1 MHLQPAKTYL
11 IKYSLLLTLLLS
23 GIVVSAQLT
32 ARFTMD
38 KTGGCSPV
46 IINFKN
52 QTFGASA
59 NATYKWDFGNGN
71 TSTLTD
77 GGAVYTEEKTYT
89 VTLTVQ
95 DGANQSS
102 YQQQVTVYSPP
113 TVDFSVSPAKT
124 CLGMPVNFT
133 PSATPGSGNISYYT
147 WDFGDGSTTTQYA
160 GGLQPH
166 TYPAVTTAPVSL
178 TVTNSYG
185 CHTTVHKADLV
196 TIIQALTSSFTA
208 DKKVLCQVSDPI
220 QFTNSST
227 GPGTLD
233 YKWDFGDGTSSTA
246 LNPNHTFSTAGFY
259 TASLTVHSSEG
270 CTVTSTQSNPINVAS
285 YKTDFSV
292 PSPICIGSTITF
304 TSTSTPAPD
313 YSQWYVDGNP
323 SYSYGSL
330 YTNFYSLGD
339 HTVEL
344 RNTFGT
350 CPASKSKTI
359 SVKDVPHP
367 SGFSST
373 IASPCGSPVAVNF
386 KDPTPGVVKWEWD
399 FNYQNYYNPNIT
411 GTTQN
416 PSYTYTA
423 DGYYNVWVRETNADG
438 CSATTVGSVS
448 ITRPTV
454 NIYSDPAVLSV
465 CSSLMTITFHSNSS
479 EALTATSWNFGDGGT
494 STDPNP
500 THGFKNSG
508 YYNVTLG
515 YTTASGCKGTVSL
528 RVNSLPP
535 PNPVAVY
542 TTPGN
547 PAVCN
552 QPITVTFTTWSSEPL
567 TSISWTFGD
576 AGSTASTDPS
586 PTHTYPNTGKYIAT
600 LNYVT
605 QSGCKGTAYSNV
617 ITIDPKI
624 TTLDLAINPNP
635 VCGNTP
641 ATFSTNPTTA
651 MDINSYTWDFGDGT
665 VNYGSSSSMSHSYGA
680 EGVYTVKVYA
690 RSVGGCDT
698 TITKTVTVK
707 PPFPRLDDHTNTCD
721 GTRGDVTFKQSS
733 SGATSLV
740 WNFGDGTTATTPG
753 NQPQVTHTYTKTGT
767 YTPSLTAINGT
778 CSLTTSGV
786 YGAAKVLL
794 KQSPLLTGDKSAACS
809 NTTVNI
815 QIANFDRNP
824 FQSDN
829 VYDYGSYYTGYF
841 FTDAQY
847 GDGTT
852 FTGVRSDP
860 YYNYR
865 WTTAYSG
872 TVTGFRTGEQGLR
885 FIFKSIGF
893 GCMDTT
899 NIMPLAIKGAVGG
912 FKVDADK
919 LCYQSPVVLEDTS
932 QSTSNNKILSWTWN
946 FGDGNTL
953 TQPKGGKVT
962 HLYANPGA
970 YYVTMQIT
978 DAAGC
983 SSNVPSA
990 QYVSVNGPRASFYPS
1005 GTDVHL
1011 NTTVYFFNTTLDYGN
1026 TSTTYA
1032 WDFGDG
1038 TTSTDPYP
1046 YHTYTMPGT
1055 YIVTMSA
1062 SNPSLPC
1069 SSTATPVTI
1078 IVRNFNSHFQY
1089 SSSYV
1094 AGSCPPLLVSFTNT
1108 SYNAVSV
1115 AWDFGDGNTAGNVNY
1130 PSHVYEKPGT
1140 YIVKLTVYT
1149 YNGLQGEYLD
1159 SVIIR
1164 KPTVVIPKVPPETCI
1179 GNTVTLFSNVQYG
1192 SNYTWDFGDGSIVAS
1207 ADGNASHSYQTAG
1220 SYIATLLVQ
1229 NDAGCVT
1236 DTTLPSPVK
1245 IRPNPVATISPAS
1258 PVLCRGD
1265 SQPLTASGGSIYQWS
1280 PATGLSDPNISNPIA
1295 NPTVTT
1301 DYILTVKDDIGCQ
1314 NTAPL
1319 TIQVVQPG
1327 NLQLRPTASICAG
1340 DTLQLNAMGETL
1352 YTWIDDTQ
1360 WLDRTDIPNPVATP
1374 AQDITYTVQGSDD
1387 HKCFVHTKSI
1397 VVTVHPLP
1405 TVNAGPDV
1413 MVEAGYDATL
1423 NAAGSSDII
1432 RWQWTPEKYLSCYN
1446 CPSPVC
1452 LPLAT
1457 TEYVLK
1463 VWNQYCHVS
1472 DTIVVAVDC
1481 QESHVRIPNAFTP
1494 NGDGNN
1500 DVFMIKGIS
1509 IVKHMVIFGRWGEKV
1524 FERNDFIAG
1533 DRASCWDGT
1542 YKGQKCA
1549 PGTYVY
1555 FVEMECPAGG
1565 TFSRKGSFIL
1575 VR

>member
-11 IKYSLLLTLLLS
+11 RKSSLLLAMLLS
-23 GIVVSAQLT
+23 GIIASAQLT

-46 IINFKN
+46 IVNFKN
-52 QTFGASA
+52 QTYGASP
-59 NATYKWDFGNGN
+59 NATYTWDFGNGN

-77 GGAVYTEEKTYT
+77 GGAVYTDEKTYT

-95 DGANQSS
+95 DGSNQST

-133 PSATPGSGNISYYT
+133 PNATPGSGNISYYT
-147 WDFGDGSTTTQYA
+147 WDFGDGSTVQQYTA
-160 GGLQPH
+160 GTQPH
-166 TYPAVTTAPVSL
+166 YYTAEVTAPVSL
-178 TVTNSYG
+178 TVTNTYG
-185 CHTTVHKADLV
+185 CHTTLHKNNMV
-196 TIIQALTSSFTA
+196 TIIPALTSSFTA
-208 DKKVLCQVSDPI
+208 DKRVLCQVSDPI

-233 YKWDFGDGTSSTA
+233 YKWDFGDGTGSTD
-246 LNPNHTFSTAGFY
+246 LNPTHTFNKKGFY
-259 TASLTVHSSEG
+259 TVSLTVHSSEG
-270 CTVTSTQSNPINVAS
+270 CTLTSTQSNPINVAS
-285 YKTDFSV
+285 YSTDFSV
-292 PSPICIGSTITF
+292 PTPICIGSYVTF
-304 TSTSTPAPD
+304 TPNSSPAPD
-313 YSQWYVDGNP
+313 NSQWVVDGAP
-323 SYSYGSL
+323 YYSYGNL
-330 YTNFYSLGD
+330 YTYFSTLGD
-339 HTVEL
+339 HTIEL

-350 CPASKSKTI
+350 CPQSAVKHI

-367 SGFSST
+367 TGFTSSIT
-373 IASPCGSPVAVNF
+373 SPCGSPVAVNF
-386 KDPTPGVVKWEWD
+386 NDPTPGAVRSEWD
-399 FNYQNYYNPNIT
+399 FNYLYYNNPNIT
-411 GTTQN
+411 STKQN

-423 DGYYNVWVRETNADG
+423 DGSYSVWLRSTNADG
-438 CSATTVGSVS
+438 CSATTIQTVN
-448 ITRPTV
+448 ITRPAV
-454 NIYSDPAVLSV
+454 NIYADPAVLSV
-465 CSSLMTITFHSNSS
+465 CSSLMTITFHTSSS
-479 EALTATSWNFGDGGT
+479 EALTSTSWNFGDGGT

-500 THGFKNSG
+500 THGFKNTG
-508 YYNVTLG
+508 TYNVTLS
-515 YTTASGCKGTVSL
+515 YKTASGCTGTFSYK
-528 RVNSLPP
+528 VNSQPP

-552 QPITVTFTTWSSEPL
+552 QPITVTFTTYSSEPL
-567 TSISWTFGD
+567 TTTNWTFGD
-576 AGSTASTDPS
+576 GNATSTGATPS
-586 PTHTYPNTGKYIAT
+586 HTYPNTGKYIAR
-600 LNYVT
+600 LDYVT
-605 QSGCKGTAYSNV
+605 QSGCKGTVYSNV
-617 ITIDPKI
+617 ITVDPLI
-624 TTLDLAINPNP
+624 TALDLNINPNP

-641 ATFSTNPTTA
+641 AIFSTNPTTA

-665 VNYGSSSSMSHSYGA
+665 VNYGSSPSMSHTYGA
-680 EGVYTVKVYA
+680 EGTYTAKVYV

-698 TITKTVTVK
+698 TITKTVIVK
-707 PPFPRLDDHTNTCD
+707 PPFPHLDSYTNTCD
-721 GTRGDVTFKQSS
+721 GTRGDVTFSQSS
-733 SGATSLV
+733 VNATSLV
-740 WNFGDGTTATTPG
+740 WNFGDGSTLTTPG
-753 NQPQVTHTYTKTGT
+753 NQAQTTHTYKKTGF
-767 YTPSLTAINGT
+767 YTPTLTAINGT
-778 CSLTTSGV
+778 CSLTTSLP
-786 YGAAKVLL
+786 YGAIPVLL
-794 KQSPLLTGDKSAACS
+794 KQNPLLTGDKSSACG

-829 VYDYGSYYTGYF
+829 VYDYGSYYTGYI

-847 GDGTT
+847 GDGTP

-865 WTTAYSG
+865 WITSYTG
-872 TVTGFRTGEQGLR
+872 TVTGFKAGEQGLR
-885 FIFKSIGF
+885 FIFKSLGF

-912 FKVDADK
+912 FQVDADK

-932 QSTSNNKILSWTWN
+932 HSTPDNKILSWTWN

-953 TQPKGGKVT
+953 TQNKGGKIT

-970 YYVTMQIT
+970 YYVSMQIT

-983 SSNVPSA
+983 SSNIPST
-990 QYVSVNGPRASFYPS
+990 QSVSVNGPKAAFYPS

-1011 NTTVYFFNTTLDYGN
+1011 NTTVYFYNNTQDYGN
-1026 TSTTYA
+1026 TNTTYS

-1038 TTSTDPYP
+1038 ATSTDPYP
-1046 YHTYTMPGT
+1046 SHTYTVPGT
-1055 YIVTMSA
+1055 YTVTMSA
-1062 SNPSLPC
+1062 SNPSVPC
-1069 SSTATPVTI
+1069 ASTATPVTI

-1089 SSSYV
+1089 NSSYV
-1094 AGSCPPLLVSFTNT
+1094 TGSCPPLLVSFTNT

-1130 PSHVYEKPGT
+1130 PSHVYEKAGT
-1140 YIVKLTVYT
+1140 YIVTLTVYT
-1149 YNGLQGEYLD
+1149 YNGLQGQYID

-1164 KPTVVIPKVPPETCI
+1164 QPSVVLPKAPPETCI
-1179 GNTVTLFSNVQYG
+1179 GNNVTLSSNVTYG

-1207 ADGNASHSYQTAG
+1207 PDGNATHKYLTAG

-1236 DTTLPSPVK
+1236 DTTLPDPVK
-1245 IRPNPVATISPAS
+1245 IRPNPVATVSPAS
-1258 PVLCRGD
+1258 PVICRGD
-1265 SQPLTASGGSIYQWS
+1265 SQPLTASGGSVYQWS
-1280 PATGLSDPNISNPIA
+1280 PATGLSDPDIATPIA
-1295 NPTVTT
+1295 SPTVTT
-1301 DYILTVKDDIGCQ
+1301 DYTLTIKDDIGCQ

-1319 TIQVVQPG
+1319 TVQVVQPG

-1340 DTLQLNAMGETL
+1340 DTLQLNASGETL

-1360 WLDRTDIPNPVATP
+1360 GLDHTDIANPVGTP
-1374 AQDITYTVQGSDD
+1374 TEDITYTVEGSDD
-1387 HKCFVHTKSI
+1387 HRCFVHTKSI
-1397 VVTVHPLP
+1397 VVAVHPLP
-1405 TVNAGPDV
+1405 TVNAGPNV

-1423 NAAGSSDII
+1423 NATGSSDII
-1432 RWQWTPEKYLSCYN
+1432 RWQWLPQKYLSCYD

-1463 VWNQYCHVS
+1463 VYNQYCKAS

-1494 NGDGNN
+1494 NNDGSN

-1542 YKGQKCA
+1542 YNGQKCA

-1555 FVEMECPAGG
+1555 FVEMECPSGG

-1575 VR
+1575 IR